1 MPLLSSEELALT
13 YNPSTERNGWNQVLL
28 YRQTQ
33 RYPDD
38 WGGARVA
45 SAINAD
51 DEQPF
56 ENISR
61 SNIRAWVEDGGMP
74 DAARAVKA
82 ADDLGWL
89 AEDWTLTTQALAQ
102 LVAGV
107 FGCGTIDRTGWVPG
121 WSPSNDRTAEII
133 DASLE
138 QVGVGVKHIER
149 ELKTDGERRAD
160 ELRPLR
166 HASILG
172 RALAVSGAPVGDKT
186 SATVTRLPD
195 WLDSAPPS
203 VRASFAEVLVT
214 ERGSERGNKA
224 TLAIQSNRS
233 RQYFEDV
240 RELLEDVTGER
251 VTASDAGVTIS
262 ADAVR
267 ALGLA

>member
-1 MPLLSSEELALT
+1 MPLLSPESIART
-13 YNPSTERNGWNQVLL
+13 YSPPTERDGWEQVQL

-45 SAINAD
+45 SAINRD

-56 ENISR
+56 EGLGR
-61 SNIRAWVEDGGMP
+61 SNVRAWVEGDGKP
-74 DAARAVKA
+74 DAARAVEV

-89 AEDWTLTTQALAQ
+89 ADEWTPTTSALTQ

-107 FGCGTIDRTGWVPG
+107 FACGSINTEGWVPG
-121 WSPSNDRTAEII
+121 WAVQTKRVD
-133 DASLE
+133 LE
-138 QVGVGVKHIER
+138 SALTQAGVGYRWVHR
-149 ELKTDGERRAD
+149 ESKSQGD
-160 ELRPLR
+160 ELRAAK

-172 RALAVSGAPVGDKT
+172 RALVAAGAPPGDK
-186 SATVTRLPD
+186 SAENVDGLPD
-195 WLDSAPPS
+195 WLDDAPPS
-203 VRASFAEVLVT
+203 VRASFAELLVA
-214 ERGSERGNKA
+214 ERGAKRFQKA
-224 TLAIQSNRS
+224 TLQIQADRS

>member
-1 MPLLSSEELALT
+1 MPLLSREALART
-13 YNPSTERNGWNQVLL
+13 YSPPIERDGWEQVQL
-28 YRQTQ
+28 YRQSQ

-45 SAINAD
+45 SAINQD

-56 ENISR
+56 ENIAR
-61 SNIRAWVEDGGMP
+61 SNIRAWVEYNGKP
-74 DAARAVKA
+74 DAARAV
-82 ADDLGWL
+82 DIVEDLGWL
-89 AEDWTLTTQALAQ
+89 ADEWTPRTRALAQ

-107 FGCGTIDRTGWVPG
+107 FACGSIRREGLVPS
-121 WSPSNDRTAEII
+121 WATQSKSSDIEVAL
-133 DASLE
+133 S
-138 QVGVGVKHIER
+138 QVGVGYRWVTRDEPNQ
-149 ELKTDGERRAD
+149 AD
-160 ELRPLR
+160 EIRPAK

-172 RALAVSGAPVGDKT
+172 RALYAAGAPSGDKT
-186 SATVTRLPD
+186 ADTVIGLPD
-195 WLDSAPPS
+195 WLDDAPPS
-203 VRASFAEVLVT
+203 VCASFAEMLVA
-214 ERGSERGNKA
+214 ERGAKRAGRA
-224 TLAIQSNRS
+224 TLAIQANRS